1 MENDNKSYTI
11 KLNNIPIWLD
21 IIYRVNNM
29 LKNEIKDYYF
39 KIEPCDIKFEN
50 NMVSVHEFRLLSG
63 ENEYII
69 YFTSFEKFIVNV
81 GENFRIDKNLFEC
94 ILFELKLYNY
104 DWKKYTWLNTLARC
118 TSFEELSLQLQ
129 IMGY

>member
-1 MENDNKSYTI
+1 
-11 KLNNIPIWLD
+11 
-21 IIYRVNNM
+21 M